1 MGGAAPKPK
10 QDEFLPHPVK
20 EQLPGVAYCMTSPP
34 PWPEALLLGFQ
45 HYLVMLGSWDNC
57 SHTNLSIIVS
67 QMGGRESKDDSDIVL
82 GFSGLWLNVARSEE
96 FYSLPLN
103 LNKFFPSV

>member
-67 QMGGRESKDDSDIVL
+67 QMGGGNEEKAKMIQTLYSDLVA
-82 GFSGLWLNVARSEE
+82 FGLMLQEVRS
-96 FYSLPLN
+96 SIPC
-103 LNKFFPSV
+103 P